1 MGGSRTLRT
10 DGLETPRVDGAVRVE
25 GRLRNLL
32 VLDGAVF
39 LVCVLALYVLYR
51 VPLLL
56 SPLAVALLI
65 LGAAALL
72 VLDAVLWTRGGIRS
86 IELEP
91 ETLTMY
97 RGRELRESRLDR
109 RSVIS
114 VRIKRRL
121 GRGSVTIV
129 LATGNRIRIRDD
141 PFPAAEFHRLVEAL
155 RRWG

>member
-1 MGGSRTLRT
+1 
-10 DGLETPRVDGAVRVE
+10 VRVE

-97 RGRELRESRLDR
+97 RGRDLRESRLDR

>member
-1 MGGSRTLRT
+1 M
-10 DGLETPRVDGAVRVE
+10 RVE